1 MLLVIQQSVDICK
14 FNSGLFLY
22 LERMDSGLF
31 AVAVVT
37 AILLSLILG
46 FVLGVKFH
54 RQVITR
60 CKGSSGDPDS
70 CDGAKSRTIEGVK
83 YTQSPPRDE
92 QHTRNKNETQSKK
105 NLLKKKR
112 AGTDENADGS
122 DSDTS
127 AAGKIGKEDRTP
139 SSSPDKSI
147 SPSVSIGRF
156 ESKKPTLNNGK
167 ISDVC

>member
-1 MLLVIQQSVDICK
+1 
-14 FNSGLFLY
+14 
-22 LERMDSGLF
+22 MDSGLF

-92 QHTRNKNETQSKK
+92 QHTRNK
-105 NLLKKKR
+105 KKKR

-147 SPSVSIGRF
+147 SPSVSIGRL